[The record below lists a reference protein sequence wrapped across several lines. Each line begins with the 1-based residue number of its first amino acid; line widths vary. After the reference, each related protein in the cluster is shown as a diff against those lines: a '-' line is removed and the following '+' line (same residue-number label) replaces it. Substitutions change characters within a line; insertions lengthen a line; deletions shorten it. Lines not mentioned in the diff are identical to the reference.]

1 MKIKKIISLILSV
14 IILFVLILFLVELF
28 LKKKY
33 GLGNPILYKA
43 NPKYGYDVIPN
54 QIKKRF
60 NNSIIKINE
69 IGSRTN
75 INNIEGNF
83 TINFYGDSIVYGGS
97 YIDNK
102 ELFTEK
108 VCINYAA
115 KNNSKINCNNFGIN
129 AYGYNNIK
137 NKIKHKGTKDITIL
151 YLNGSGLIRN
161 YSNLSSQPFFSDNL
175 NSYFPAIEEVM
186 LYYVYKTNLKRR
198 YSSPFNLSSQFFK
211 EENFNFETRK
221 FYNQQINDLINSLN
235 NKKIIFLHSSL
246 KRSQNG
252 VGDNFEEYV
261 KKFLIQNDITFIDIR
276 KKLIENSTDINK
288 IYHDGTHF
296 NKHGHQIISEII
308 TNELNF

>member
-1 MKIKKIISLILSV
+1 MFIKLTS
-14 IILFVLILFLVELF
+14 
-28 LKKKY
+28 
-33 GLGNPILYKA
+33 
-43 NPKYGYDVIPN
+43 
-54 QIKKRF
+54 
-60 NNSIIKINE
+60 
-69 IGSRTN
+69 
-75 INNIEGNF
+75 
-83 TINFYGDSIVYGGS
+83 
-97 YIDNK
+97 
-102 ELFTEK
+102 
-108 VCINYAA
+108 
-115 KNNSKINCNNFGIN
+115 
-129 AYGYNNIK
+129 
-137 NKIKHKGTKDITIL
+137 
-151 YLNGSGLIRN
+151 
-161 YSNLSSQPFFSDNL
+161 
-175 NSYFPAIEEVM
+175 
-186 LYYVYKTNLKRR
+186 KRR

-261 KKFLIQNDITFIDIR
+261 KKFLIQNDIPFIDIR

>member
-1 MKIKKIISLILSV
+1 M
-14 IILFVLILFLVELF
+14 
-28 LKKKY
+28 
-33 GLGNPILYKA
+33 
-43 NPKYGYDVIPN
+43 YGYDVIPN

-75 INNIEGNF
+75 IDNIEGDF

-108 VCINYAA
+108 VCINYSA
-115 KNNSKINCNNFGIN
+115 KNNLKINCNNFGIN

-175 NSYFPAIEEVM
+175 KSYFPAIEEVT

-198 YSSPFNLSSQFFK
+198 YSSPFNLSNQFYK

-221 FYNQQINDLINSLN
+221 FYNHQINDLINSLN

-261 KKFLIQNDITFIDIR
+261 KKFLIKNNIPFIDIR